1 MKKRFQSAR
10 LAVLAAALL
19 VLGATGLEAQTRTR
33 TLVVGQVVDART
45 KAPLAG
51 ATIEVPGTSIEVV
64 TGPDGQFRIRMRP
77 GTHGITVSRLG
88 YRTALESWEVGTE
101 SLDIGMVELGEDAIL
116 LEALKVSVDR
126 LERQRR
132 SVPTQSRSFGMEEL
146 ANNAAFNAADFVTTR
161 AAFATSCGGASPERA
176 CVRQRGTLI
185 RPCVVI
191 DDAPMPGGLAV
202 LNTYQARD
210 FARMNVYRGG
220 AFIQAY
226 TPAYLK
232 RLATQKGSPMPA
244 HMQMTAYC
252 GVGNSEP
259 WAPTRRG

>member
-1 MKKRFQSAR
+1 MIKTFRRAT
-10 LAVLAAALL
+10 LAAVLAVAAAAMA
-19 VLGATGLEAQTRTR
+19 ATGLEAQSRTR

-51 ATIEVPGTSIEVV
+51 AIVEVPGTHLEVV
-64 TGPDGQFRIRMRP
+64 TGPDGQFRMRMRP
-77 GTHGITVSRLG
+77 GSYGIAISRLG
-88 YRTALESWEVGTE
+88 YRAAIESWEIGTE
-101 SLDIGMVELGEDAIL
+101 SLDVGIVELSEDAIL

-126 LERQRR
+126 VERQRR
-132 SVPTQSRSFGMEEL
+132 SVPFRSRSFGMEEL
-146 ANNAAFNAADFVTTR
+146 ATNASFNAADFVATR

-176 CVRQRGTLI
+176 CIRDRGSVV

-191 DDAPMPGGLAV
+191 DDAPVPGGMTV

-226 TPAYLK
+226 TPGYLK
-232 RLATQKGSPMPA
+232 RLATQKYTPMPA
-244 HMQMTAYC
+244 HLQMTAYC
-252 GVGNSEP
+252 RFNNLEI
-259 WAPTRRG
+259 

>member
-1 MKKRFQSAR
+1 MKERFQSAR
-10 LAVLAAALL
+10 LAVLAAALMT
-19 VLGATGLEAQTRTR
+19 LGATGLEAQSRPR

-51 ATIEVPGTSIEVV
+51 ATIEVPGTRMEVV
-64 TGPDGQFRIRMRP
+64 TGPDGQFRMRMRP
-77 GTHGITVSRLG
+77 GSYGITVSRLG
-88 YRTALESWEVGTE
+88 YRTALENWDVGTE
-101 SLDIGMVELGEDAIL
+101 SLDMGMVELGEDAIL
-116 LEALKVSVDR
+116 LEALTVSVDR

-132 SVPTQSRSFGMEEL
+132 AVPVRSRSFGMEEL
-146 ANNAAFNAADFVTTR
+146 ANNAAFNAADFVTSR
-161 AAFATSCGGASPERA
+161 AAFATSCGVSPERA
-176 CVRQRGTLI
+176 CIRERGSVI

-210 FARMNVYRGG
+210 FARIHVYRGG

-232 RLATQKGSPMPA
+232 RLATQKSSPMPA

-252 GVGNSEP
+252 GGRSQDA
-259 WAPTRRG
+259 WAPIRRG